1 MTLGEK
7 IKVRRKRLKL
17 TLNQLAGDDISY
29 SLISQIENNKANPSM
44 DTLNMIAAKLQLP
57 VSDLLSEKQSFDG
70 KELLKTVEN
79 LWTTDYERN
88 IEVDKKI
95 QQNIAA
101 FLPHLSFHTYEEV
114 RLIELYCMSTY
125 YVTKDWPNEL
135 FEQVVQFYKQFRH
148 VRRALQ
154 ASLFFIQMELQQK
167 PYEQVL
173 RAVETVATY
182 AQEHKHL
189 IDATQLIDV
198 YYMKAVI
205 ESGAGYYEKA
215 AMSLEECLTISSQ
228 HSMYS
233 KHARILQHLCFVTYQ
248 LQQHDGIER
257 LLKQFKAYVSFTENY
272 FEKGLYEYV
281 HFFMQNRLQHTGEL
295 SSVINQF
302 IKDGSSKDGYT
313 ISPIFKQELAFAY
326 YKEKCF
332 KQVVETMQDY
342 QLPPYITH
350 PLDVANFYSIQALLA
365 SSYNEIGERKKAVE
379 LMIDVKQKMNDL
391 PHSTFKQLVEA
402 HYEQLLY

>member
-7 IKVRRKRLKL
+7 IKARRKQLKL
-17 TLNQLAGDDISY
+17 TLKQLAGDDISY

-57 VSDLLSEKQSFDG
+57 VSDLLSEKQAFDG

-125 YVTKDWPNEL
+125 YVTKDWPNKL
-135 FEQVVQFYKQFRH
+135 FEQVVQFYKQFGH

-154 ASLFFIQMELQQK
+154 SSLFFIQMELQQK

-173 RAVETVATY
+173 GVVESVATY

-189 IDATQLIDV
+189 IDATPLIDV

-205 ESGAGYYEKA
+205 ESGVGYYEKA

-248 LQQHDGIER
+248 LQQHDGMER
-257 LLKQFKAYVSFTENY
+257 LIKQFKAYVSFTENY

-281 HFFMQNRLQHTGEL
+281 HFFMQNRLQHTSDF
-295 SSVINQF
+295 SSVIDQF
-302 IKDGSSKDGYT
+302 IKDENSKDGYT

-326 YKEKCF
+326 YTEKRF
-332 KQVVETMQDY
+332 NRVIETMQDY

-350 PLDVANFYSIQALLA
+350 PLDIANFYSIQAMLA
-365 SSYNEIGERKKAVE
+365 SSYNERGERKKAVE

-391 PHSTFKQLVEA
+391 PHSTFKQLVEEL
-402 HYEQLLY
+402 YEQLLY